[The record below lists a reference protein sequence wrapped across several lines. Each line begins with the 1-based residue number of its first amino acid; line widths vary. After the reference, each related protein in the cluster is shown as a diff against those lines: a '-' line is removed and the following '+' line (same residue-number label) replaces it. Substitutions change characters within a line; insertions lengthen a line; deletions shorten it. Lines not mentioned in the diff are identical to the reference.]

1 MGEEKIRK
9 RKDGKV
15 GVLGEGGEVMM
26 VVRYVE
32 AVMRAGKLLRL

>member
-1 MGEEKIRK
+1 M
-9 RKDGKV
+9 

-32 AVMRAGKLLRL
+32 AVMREEDGRRMAGDG